1 MPRPFPEGGLN
12 SALNK
17 SGGNSPI
24 LSRLVTL
31 TGCHSTDL
39 QSVLVTAPCSKDTRC
54 VLPNGTKWSIILT
67 IVIVRERA
75 MDREKLLT
83 RITVNPGVLVGKP
96 TIRGMRISVE
106 QILDALAAGVSQ
118 RDLLEDYPMLEPEDI
133 QAVLLY
139 ARDIIASERIYPVDF
154 PVPA

>member
-1 MPRPFPEGGLN
+1 
-12 SALNK
+12 
-17 SGGNSPI
+17 
-24 LSRLVTL
+24 
-31 TGCHSTDL
+31 
-39 QSVLVTAPCSKDTRC
+39 
-54 VLPNGTKWSIILT
+54 
-67 IVIVRERA
+67 

-154 PVPA
+154 PVPT